1 MDLDPAAAEV
11 NGAIEAISTIM
22 PTVVSC
28 AAEAELAGLF
38 LNGQC
43 ALSTRTTLASLGY
56 SQSST
61 PLITDNTTA
70 WGIANQT
77 VRKRDCG
84 WLA

>member
-22 PTVVSC
+22 PTVVSS

-43 ALSTRTTLASLGY
+43 ALSTRTTLASLGHP
-56 SQSST
+56 QSST

-70 WGIANQT
+70 WASLSKPSASSVIVVG
-77 VRKRDCG
+77 
-84 WLA
+84 

>member
-22 PTVVSC
+22 PTVVSS

-56 SQSST
+56 PQSST

-70 WGIANQT
+70 GASLT
-77 VRKRDCG
+77 RPSASSVFVVVG
-84 WLA
+84 